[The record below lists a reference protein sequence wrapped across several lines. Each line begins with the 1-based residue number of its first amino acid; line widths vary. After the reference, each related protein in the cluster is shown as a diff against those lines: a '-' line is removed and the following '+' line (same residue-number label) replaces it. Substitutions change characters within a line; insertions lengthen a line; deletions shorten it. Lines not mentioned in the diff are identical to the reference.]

1 MLQRHS
7 KNNDLVINV
16 EGSGIS
22 KIEYYTDGVYKY
34 VAEYNPTIY
43 IPSSELTKMADGQLR
58 STVYLKVVNENFPDG
73 SQDKTEQNVFDIWLG
88 SEAAGTPNTSGYYT
102 KDDIDTMFSNLNGYT
117 KEEIDAMIPTDYLT
131 EIPSEYI
138 TEDELNSRGY
148 LTNVPEEYITESELN
163 ERGYLTQHQ
172 DLSHLATKDELSGY
186 QPAGDYATR
195 SELSDFL
202 TRQEASNFVD
212 RNELSNYVTND
223 QLVNYATVD
232 QIPDTS
238 NLATKD
244 EIPAPYDDTTLTNRV
259 SSLESTVG
267 NIEQI
272 LKEIN
277 G

>member
-1 MLQRHS
+1 MLQRQS
-7 KNNDLVINV
+7 KNNDLVIQV
-16 EGSGIS
+16 EGAGIR
-22 KIEYYTDGVYKY
+22 KLEYYTDGEYKY
-34 VAEYNPTIY
+34 VTDYVGETIY
-43 IPSSELTKMADGQLR
+43 IPSSELKKMNDGQLN
-58 STVYLKVVNENFPDG
+58 STIYIGVDNDNFSDGTQERVVNQTFSIWIGEENSD
-73 SQDKTEQNVFDIWLG
+73 
-88 SEAAGTPNTSGYYT
+88 PNPSSYYT
-102 KDDIDTMFSNLNGYT
+102 KDQID
-117 KEEIDAMIPTDYLT
+117 EILSQFVF

-148 LTNVPEEYITESELN
+148 LTNVPEEYITEQELN
-163 ERGYLTQHQ
+163 DRGYLTQHQ
-172 DLSHLATKDELSGY
+172 DISHLASKDEIPDTSNLATRDELSAY

-195 SELSDFL
+195 SEIPDTSNFL

-212 RNELSNYVTND
+212 RNELVG
-223 QLVNYATVD
+223 YATVD
-232 QIPDTS
+232 QIPDVS

-244 EIPAPYDDTTLTNRV
+244 EIPTPYDDTELTNRV